1 MKKKIVSLLL
11 TAAVAFQCVFGSGK
25 AKAADNGLV
34 LGIKGDKDHDHTS
47 ALSEIAAPQIRH
59 MLGNKKTTEV
69 YTESVSMTTARS
81 YVRNHPIFVS
91 RSHGRY
97 NADGTG
103 IQLDDE
109 EKRWLMSTDLTGE
122 LTYTILAMYIGC
134 TTAYRG
140 NASNAKNLIS
150 QSVKK
155 SCTTAV
161 GFKTSINCGGAND
174 WTRYCMVRLGQ
185 GKTVSQACKKA
196 SELNAD
202 LHYIL
207 QARGKLGTNSYSIAG
222 DPTYYFGSK

>member
-1 MKKKIVSLLL
+1 MKKKVISLLL
-11 TAAVAFQCVFGSGK
+11 TAAIAFQSVFGAGK

-34 LGIKGDKDHDHTS
+34 LGIKGDKNHDHTS

-69 YTESVSMTTARS
+69 YTESVSVTTVKG
-81 YVRNHPIFVS
+81 YIRNHPVFVS
-91 RSHGRY
+91 RSHGLY
-97 NADGTG
+97 NSESTC
-103 IQLDDE
+103 IQLDDAKE
-109 EKRWLMSTDLTGE
+109 IRLRSTDLTSE
-122 LTYTILAMYIGC
+122 LTSTILAMYIGC

-161 GFKTSINCGGAND
+161 GFKTEIDCGGAND

-207 QARGKLGTNSYSIAG
+207 QATGKLGTNNYSIAG
-222 DPTYYFGSK
+222 DATYYFGNK